1 MLGSLLVALGGSRA
15 LGLIHLVTGSVLG
28 SRGSGAEG
36 CVVVLCNVLVGFL
49 GGAGGVLLGSLRDV
63 VGGVVDGLHCGC
75 LVWVF

>member
-1 MLGSLLVALGGSRA
+1 MMSKVRSAYRA

-63 VGGVVDGLHCGC
+63 CGKISLC
-75 LVWVF
+75 QQRC